1 MSHCTDCI
9 NYCEFTLFTR
19 GSLYFLFFLSLVLA
33 FGLLFT
39 IASKKK
45 YENEYRCLLGK
56 MAFLEEKI
64 KDLRSKR
71 QNQNAP
77 KKEEGEKEI
86 LFRIEKLLKENCSK
100 KEEKN
105 VNF

>member
-33 FGLLFT
+33 FGLLFIIT
-39 IASKKK
+39 SKKK

-56 MAFLEEKI
+56 MAFLEKKI

-71 QNQNAP
+71 QNQNTP
-77 KKEEGEKEI
+77 EKEETEKEI
-86 LFRIEKLLKENCSK
+86 LSRIEKLLEENCNK
-100 KEEKN
+100 EKEE
-105 VNF
+105 

>member
-1 MSHCTDCI
+1 
-9 NYCEFTLFTR
+9 
-19 GSLYFLFFLSLVLA
+19 
-33 FGLLFT
+33 
-39 IASKKK
+39 
-45 YENEYRCLLGK
+45 

>member
-1 MSHCTDCI
+1 MNSYIDCM

-33 FGLLFT
+33 FGLLFIIT
-39 IASKKK
+39 SKKK

-64 KDLRSKR
+64 KDLRSKGL
-71 QNQNAP
+71 NQSTP
-77 KKEEGEKEI
+77 KKEETEKEI
-86 LFRIEKLLKENCSK
+86 LSRIEKLLEENCSQ
-100 KEEKN
+100 KEE
-105 VNF
+105 